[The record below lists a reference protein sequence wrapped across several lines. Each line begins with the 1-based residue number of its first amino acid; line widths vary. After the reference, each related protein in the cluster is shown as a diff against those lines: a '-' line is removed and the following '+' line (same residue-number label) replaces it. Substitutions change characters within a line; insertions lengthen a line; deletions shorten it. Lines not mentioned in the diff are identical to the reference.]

1 MTRILKILAALAAL
15 VGSVP
20 AMAADQNLPK
30 AVPLKAAYVPI
41 CTVAQ
46 CTGFYIGG
54 HVEGEG
60 SNADIIGSGINGS
73 IFAGG
78 AGLGVHGGYQLWNG
92 NFFAAGEVGGT
103 YDVGGNSFVGTVA
116 AVKPWSVEYLGKF
129 GIGLNGIF
137 NSGTVAPSQGPV
149 AIFQNLNAAMISP
162 YGIVGGRTRNFG
174 TGLVSGAGVCYTL
187 GAGWGACAEY
197 LHVNYNQT
205 TTAGIAP
212 VSIGT
217 ENVIRAV
224 VNHYF

>member
-1 MTRILKILAALAAL
+1 
-15 VGSVP
+15 
-20 AMAADQNLPK
+20 MAADQNLPK

-54 HVEGEG
+54 HVEGTG

-78 AGLGVHGGYQLWNG
+78 AGLGAHAGYQLWNG

-103 YDVGGNSFVGTVA
+103 YDVGGQTFIGNLA
-116 AVKPWSVEYLGKF
+116 NVKPYSVEYLAKF
-129 GIGLNGIF
+129 GYGLNGFF
-137 NSGTVAPSQGPV
+137 NAGAATPSQGPV
-149 AIFQNLNAAMISP
+149 AIFQNLSAAMISP

-174 TGLVSGAGVCYTL
+174 TGLVSGAGVEYTL
-187 GAGWGACAEY
+187 GGGWNAYAEY

-205 TTAGIAP
+205 VAGLAP

-217 ENVIRAV
+217 ENVVRAGI
-224 VNHYF
+224 NRKF